1 MCNALL
7 IGGCIECSDIIF
19 GCADVA
25 QTVEQ
30 LIRNEKV
37 EGSIP
42 FIGTTSVK
50 SNSFDCIVRSSGSE
64 VKKTNGLLAVNPF
77 NLRASIAHQVR
88 QMTGGK
94 GPPTAFLEPQGDSL
108 SLIHISEPT
117 RPY

>member
-1 MCNALL
+1 M
-7 IGGCIECSDIIF
+7 ECSDIIF

-64 VKKTNGLLAVNPF
+64 VKKTNGSTPL
-77 NLRASIAHQVR
+77 
-88 QMTGGK
+88 TGDWVFIKHGK
-94 GPPTAFLEPQGDSL
+94 THRSNRSGP
-108 SLIHISEPT
+108 
-117 RPY
+117 RP